1 MSDPTNKE
9 RESYVSALKMAWKE
23 LADLDP
29 DVVAEN
35 SKSSYDK
42 EKEEYIVRYFEKE
55 HRIQPSFKII
65 LNEKGEKLDPFN
77 SVLILHYLIYAKPI
91 EVEGKL
97 ISFRELEGGD
107 VYYSA
112 FQRRSVLPL
121 IKTFGSNLE
130 AFKSVGKRI
139 NAKDVE
145 HGDVALQIQVFPKVP
160 VTVILWA
167 GDDEVAPSANLLFD
181 NTIKELLPTEDAAVI
196 GGLVASMLRKNKPDW
211 WDED

>member
-1 MSDPTNKE
+1 MIDPTNKD
-9 RESYVSALKMAWKE
+9 RKSYVSALKMAWKE
-23 LADLDP
+23 LANLDP
-29 DVVAEN
+29 DSVAEN

-42 EKEEYIVRYFEKE
+42 EKKEYIVRYFEKE

-77 SVLILHYLIYAKPI
+77 SILILHYLIYAKPI
-91 EVEGKL
+91 DVEDVL

-121 IKTFGSNLE
+121 IKTFGPNLE
-130 AFKSVGKRI
+130 AFEAVGKKI
-139 NAKDVE
+139 EAKRVE
-145 HGDVALQIQVFPKVP
+145 HGDVALQIQVFPKIP

-181 NTIKELLPTEDAAVI
+181 ITIKELLPTEDAAVI
-196 GGLVASMLRKNKPDW
+196 GGIVASKLRKNKPDW